1 MNKIIGFKK
10 SMLFNITDQ
19 SLREL
24 SSFSVNITSIDN
36 VIDETTY
43 NEQMNSSSFSIS
55 KKDVLRRKETKD
67 DYLTD
72 FEKLSKKNI
81 ELSEIYATLS
91 ELIDRL
97 QNNYILIKNHIT
109 TYSKYF
115 QELGCDFRQ
124 VIVLFFNFFSYC

>member
-81 ELSEIYATLS
+81 ELSDIYATLS

-124 VIVLFFNFFSYC
+124 VIVLVFNFSYC